1 MKNFTLKLCLIF
13 TILSICA
20 TSFADVTFKFKTP
33 SDWSKCHIW
42 AWDDDNTQLASTTD
56 WPGDAA
62 MTLGSDGYYTYTLKT
77 SVTKVNFLF
86 NNGASSGT
94 KQTVDASTT
103 KTKFMGSYGS
113 TNTQDHYNIIEETFV
128 DTDDSGDDDVVT
140 PDSPQPTGEVTIS
153 AIRNRLSINTND
165 FTDFAGL
172 YVSALP
178 KAGDATVSYEWQYS
192 LNGSSWAK
200 YTDGNGATWDNIRPN
215 KAGYYR
221 CVISYDLAG
230 VITTITSNTLQITN
244 KGGMSPVI
252 ASPKS

>member
-20 TSFADVTFKFKTP
+20 TSFADVVFKFKTP

-62 MTLGSDGYYTYTLKT
+62 MTLSSDGYYTYTLKT

-103 KTKFMGSYGS
+103 KTKFMGRYQHHAYDEDQG
-113 TNTQDHYNIIEETFV
+113 
-128 DTDDSGDDDVVT
+128 GDD
-140 PDSPQPTGEVTIS
+140 
-153 AIRNRLSINTND
+153 
-165 FTDFAGL
+165 
-172 YVSALP
+172 
-178 KAGDATVSYEWQYS
+178 
-192 LNGSSWAK
+192 
-200 YTDGNGATWDNIRPN
+200 
-215 KAGYYR
+215 AGYR
-221 CVISYDLAG
+221 NGDGGDHLALLG
-230 VITTITSNTLQITN
+230 VGADTVLLQSIQRAGQLQIGNVT
-244 KGGMSPVI
+244 GDE
-252 ASPKS
+252 A

>member
-94 KQTVDASTT
+94 KQRQSIFHRADIFRHLERTVLRC
-103 KTKFMGSYGS
+103 G
-113 TNTQDHYNIIEETFV
+113 Q
-128 DTDDSGDDDVVT
+128 
-140 PDSPQPTGEVTIS
+140 
-153 AIRNRLSINTND
+153 
-165 FTDFAGL
+165 
-172 YVSALP
+172 
-178 KAGDATVSYEWQYS
+178 
-192 LNGSSWAK
+192 
-200 YTDGNGATWDNIRPN
+200 
-215 KAGYYR
+215 YR
-221 CVISYDLAG
+221 CGTYPSFA
-230 VITTITSNTLQITN
+230 
-244 KGGMSPVI
+244 
-252 ASPKS
+252 